1 MKKLLGNSVVSPIMV
16 VHPRTPRLNHPLP
29 PHRSLQLSISQFPL
43 ILRDAVRYVIKRI
56 GEILGFDLIVMPRLN
71 IRSIFMLIRVGIVL
85 QCFILRSSIAKFLVY
100 HISHNYNI
108 LLMFFPMFSDIV
120 SQKYIQKKFKFKKK
134 GIFFILCCFFLCQRE

>member
-1 MKKLLGNSVVSPIMV
+1 M
-16 VHPRTPRLNHPLP
+16 
-29 PHRSLQLSISQFPL
+29 
-43 ILRDAVRYVIKRI
+43 RYVIKRI

-71 IRSIFMLIRVGIVL
+71 IRSIFMLVRVGIVL

-120 SQKYIQKKFKFKKK
+120 SQKYIQKKFKLKKK

>member
-1 MKKLLGNSVVSPIMV
+1 M
-16 VHPRTPRLNHPLP
+16 
-29 PHRSLQLSISQFPL
+29 
-43 ILRDAVRYVIKRI
+43 RYVIKRI

-71 IRSIFMLIRVGIVL
+71 IRSIFMLVRVGIVL